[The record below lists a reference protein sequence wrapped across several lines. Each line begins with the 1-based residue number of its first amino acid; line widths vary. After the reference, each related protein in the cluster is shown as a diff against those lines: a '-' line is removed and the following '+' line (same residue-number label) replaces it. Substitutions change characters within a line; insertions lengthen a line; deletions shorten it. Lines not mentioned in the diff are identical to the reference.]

1 MVRISE
7 SHIRSESV
15 RNNLNFKYKT
25 VGTDDVDFWIVLY
38 FWISCVVVAI
48 FWKFLFRDP
57 DIFFQMFLDKS
68 SEHFRIS
75 VPVQRFPKM
84 LPKKLL
90 FISHILVSMNSDV
103 RCKGIG
109 IMERLFTEFALVWGF
124 FCMDT
129 SHVSSFLLYFLSHWG
144 QAIFFSISWWVKLW
158 PFRLINRT
166 NDRSQGSHLCNLIC
180 SWVIM
185 CDLSAEDSW

>member
-1 MVRISE
+1 MFTKFLGITSNRACMNFRGASLTWYALSDAWANFAYEYMVRISE

-48 FWKFLFRDP
+48 FWTFLLRDP

-90 FISHILVSMNSDV
+90 FISHILASMNSDV

-129 SHVSSFLLYFLSHWG
+129 SHVSS
-144 QAIFFSISWWVKLW
+144 
-158 PFRLINRT
+158 
-166 NDRSQGSHLCNLIC
+166 
-180 SWVIM
+180 
-185 CDLSAEDSW
+185 

>member
-1 MVRISE
+1 MNGEYTGGGWIASRIYWYKRLIHLP
-7 SHIRSESV
+7 SHDAILWTSIAEGWTLPESV

-48 FWKFLFRDP
+48 FWTFLLRDP

-90 FISHILVSMNSDV
+90 FISHILASMNSDV

-129 SHVSSFLLYFLSHWG
+129 SHVSS
-144 QAIFFSISWWVKLW
+144 
-158 PFRLINRT
+158 
-166 NDRSQGSHLCNLIC
+166 
-180 SWVIM
+180 
-185 CDLSAEDSW
+185 

>member
-1 MVRISE
+1 MMQYYEPPLLRDEPSQPPPSNRACMNFRGASLTWYALLVICSLSDAWANFAYEYMVRISE

-48 FWKFLFRDP
+48 FWTFLLRDP

-84 LPKKLL
+84 LPKNYSL
-90 FISHILVSMNSDV
+90 FLTF
-103 RCKGIG
+103 
-109 IMERLFTEFALVWGF
+109 LLVWIP
-124 FCMDT
+124 MWDARE
-129 SHVSSFLLYFLSHWG
+129 L
-144 QAIFFSISWWVKLW
+144 
-158 PFRLINRT
+158 
-166 NDRSQGSHLCNLIC
+166 
-180 SWVIM
+180 
-185 CDLSAEDSW
+185 E